1 MCSRLAFAADQ
12 ETVEGS
18 KNKYPR
24 IVTGSSRK
32 IDCALAFW
40 ELLLSR
46 LSIVLLETRLA
57 RLNTWSL
64 PNQKFRKLAKPA
76 NWKRALS
83 SGSAGMSRSNSITQ
97 NQSFEFAMTVFCSSK
112 KSAHSLFFSSVL
124 SALDLLCYFQRSL
137 GRLTQD
143 THGYTAMD
151 LEAIDLQTSQL
162 NLHMRTTTISK
173 VLLI

>member
-12 ETVEGS
+12 ETARGS

-24 IVTGSSRK
+24 IVTGSSCK

-76 NWKRALS
+76 NWKRAPS
-83 SGSAGMSRSNSITQ
+83 SGSAGMSRSNSLTQ
-97 NQSFEFAMTVFCSSK
+97 NQSFDFSMMVFCSSK
-112 KSAHSLFFSSVL
+112 KLAHSLFFSSVL
-124 SALDLLCYFQRSL
+124 SALYLFCDPQRSL

-151 LEAIDLQTSQL
+151 LEALDLQHPNSSCICEL
-162 NLHMRTTTISK
+162 PRFRK
-173 VLLI
+173 FF